1 MSKDANNQII
11 RTGYFR
17 GKELTDK
24 MLVFPYDLGRDE
36 DAIKNCIMFSI
47 FNYSGGGYNRLSK
60 DGSSDLISK
69 PVGDRKLTI
78 YLPMPG
84 RVGVNESANWSQSD
98 KVGGD
103 IVAASSV
110 VQNILKTSSS
120 FGSAIDNLVKMAGDS
135 MGSVMNGVL
144 TSVVKNRIHTNQYAR
159 NSIGAAAG
167 VSLQPYEE
175 VLFDNIRFRT
185 FNFSFLMVPRNDK
198 ELQTI
203 SDIVQ
208 SFRWASKPG
217 LTGLFGDDN
226 FIGDKVFTYPNVFQI
241 RYLIAKDETKEN
253 QWLNKFQP
261 AVCTRVEVEYGG
273 DQSRNYMSF
282 VPNSHPLRKTDD
294 RSIDPEGAPIF
305 YRITLSFSELAYVT
319 KESINQGY

>member
-84 RVGVNESANWSQSD
+84 RVGVNESANWSQTSD
-98 KVGGD
+98 ISGQLIAGANSIQDVIKN
-103 IVAASSV
+103 S
-110 VQNILKTSSS
+110 NS
-120 FGSAIDNLVKMAGDS
+120 FGSALDNIVKMAGDS
-135 MGSVMNGVL
+135 SASIMNGVL
-144 TSVVKNRIHTNQYAR
+144 QQTIKDRLMSNSVIR
-159 NSIGAAAG
+159 NTIGVAAG
-167 VSLQPYEE
+167 ISLQPYEE
-175 VLFDNIRFRT
+175 TLFNNIRFRI

-226 FIGDKVFTYPNVFQI
+226 FRGDKVFTYPNVFQI

-282 VPNSHPLRKTDD
+282 VPNSHPLRKTDN
-294 RSIDPEGAPIF
+294 RSIDPEGAPLF
-305 YRITLSFSELAYVT
+305 YRMTLSFSELAYVT

>member
-1 MSKDANNQII
+1 MSKDANNKII

-24 MLVFPYDLGRDE
+24 MLVFPSDLGRDE

-84 RVGVNESANWSQSD
+84 RVGVHENSSWSHSNY
-98 KVGGD
+98 VGGD
-103 IVAASSV
+103 IVAASSGI
-110 VQNILKTSSS
+110 QNILKTSNS
-120 FGSAIDNLVKMAGDS
+120 FGSAIDNLVKMASDS
-135 MGSVMNGVL
+135 MGSITNGVL
-144 TSVVKNRIHTNQYAR
+144 SGIVKERLNTNSYAKD
-159 NSIGAAAG
+159 SIGAAVG
-167 VSLQPYEE
+167 ITMQPYEE
-175 VLFDNIRFRT
+175 LLFNNVSFRT

-217 LTGLFGDDN
+217 LAGLFGDDN
-226 FIGDKVFTYPNVFQI
+226 FKGDKIFTYPNIFQI
-241 RYLIAKDETKEN
+241 RYLITKDETQEN
-253 QWLNKFQP
+253 LWLNKFQP
-261 AVCTRVEVEYGG
+261 AVCTRIEVEYGG
-273 DQSRNYMSF
+273 DQSKNYMSF

-305 YRITLSFSELAYVT
+305 YRITLSFSELAYIT